1 MEVIIIGWCFW
12 IGIFNWAYRLGI
24 FNGGWRLGVFHEGY
38 RFVIYNYLC
47 ILGRNIYGTCIVRTH
62 VTESFLNVLY
72 NLGYFDRR
80 VKGNIQKTLGET
92 EDVEGVLGKYLE
104 DGEVAESGLEYG
116 WKLSTVTFVNT
127 N

>member
-1 MEVIIIGWCFW
+1 MLLNPSWTYYII
-12 IGIFNWAYRLGI
+12 LD
-24 FNGGWRLGVFHEGY
+24 
-38 RFVIYNYLC
+38 
-47 ILGRNIYGTCIVRTH
+47 ILTDELKET
-62 VTESFLNVLY
+62 S
-72 NLGYFDRR
+72 
-80 VKGNIQKTLGET
+80 QKTLGET